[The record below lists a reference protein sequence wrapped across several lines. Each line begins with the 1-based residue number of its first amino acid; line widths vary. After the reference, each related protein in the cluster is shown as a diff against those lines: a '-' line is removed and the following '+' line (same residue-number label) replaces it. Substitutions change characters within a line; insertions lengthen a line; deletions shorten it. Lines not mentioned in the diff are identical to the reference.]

1 MSEKELDQLRL
12 RNKLNNL
19 KSRINMFPQKK
30 YPQKK
35 KDRKRK
41 SAVVD

>member
-19 KSRINMFPQKK
+19 KSRSNMFPQKK

-41 SAVVD
+41 SAVDD

>member
-1 MSEKELDQLRL
+1 MSDKELDHLRL
-12 RNKLNNL
+12 RNKLNTL

-41 SAVVD
+41 SAVDD